1 MEKYKIQVTTRKN
14 ALLLIAAVMLLI
26 YAGLV
31 FYRGGLPELPSF
43 IKGFHTGAFIGV
55 ELCIV
60 FFLVKYRKASKNEA
74 ELKKLYIEENDER
87 NAVILQSAS
96 SLSMVIILV
105 GLGMASVIA
114 GFFNTMI
121 FYTLMAALF
130 FVLIVFFVLW
140 IYFAKKI

>member
-1 MEKYKIQVTTRKN
+1 MEKYKVQIRTRKN
-14 ALLLIAAVMLLI
+14 ALSVVAAAMLLI

-31 FYRGGLPELPSF
+31 FYRGGLPDLPSF

-60 FFLVKYRKASKNEA
+60 FFLARYIKAIKNEA
-74 ELKKLYIEENDER
+74 ELKKLYIEEKDER

-130 FVLIVFFVLW
+130 FVLIVFFALW

>member
-1 MEKYKIQVTTRKN
+1 M
-14 ALLLIAAVMLLI
+14 
-26 YAGLV
+26 
-31 FYRGGLPELPSF
+31 
-43 IKGFHTGAFIGV
+43 
-55 ELCIV
+55 
-60 FFLVKYRKASKNEA
+60 
-74 ELKKLYIEENDER
+74 YIEENDER

-105 GLGMASVIA
+105 GLGIASVIA

-130 FVLIVFFVLW
+130 FVLIVFFALW

>member
-14 ALLLIAAVMLLI
+14 ALLLIAAAMLLI